1 MEIAFGKVCGVSID
15 THMHRM
21 LNQLGWVHSKHAE
34 DTRKQLEAWLPR
46 SEWPGMNYVWVGLG
60 QEIQTQ
66 KEKLLRKVLACSDPT
81 RGLKLLKTFG
91 INVKKVAA
99 QADIELPN

>member
-1 MEIAFGKVCGVSID
+1 
-15 THMHRM
+15 
-21 LNQLGWVHSKHAE
+21 
-34 DTRKQLEAWLPR
+34 
-46 SEWPGMNYVWVGLG
+46 MNYVWVGLG

-66 KEKLLRKVLACSDPT
+66 KEQLLRKVLVCSDPT

-91 INVKKVAA
+91 IDVKKVAA